1 MDIYSYMLAK
11 GKEYRNFHPLRA
23 KNIYEKLSKY
33 IPKKSK
39 NIQIIGTNG
48 KGSTGRFLALLLSD
62 FKVLHFTSPHVFKFS
77 ERFYKNGKIISDEEL
92 NAAHVFLQKFDFI
105 KDASYFEYATFLAHK
120 LAHDV
125 DYMILECGVGGE
137 RDSTSVLER
146 DLCLFTMVDYDHCD
160 LLGNSI
166 EEIAT
171 TKLNAMISP
180 SIIGIQNNIVV
191 SDIAKKIAKDR
202 EISIHFVESIC
213 DSVHSYINK
222 HKLATFLSQNLQ
234 LALKAMEVLNI
245 KYNLDS
251 IPKLD
256 LPYRFQKIKDNIIVD
271 VGHNVS
277 AARAI
282 KNELLNTRFNLI
294 YNSYYQKDIEE
305 ILRILKDNIIKVE
318 IIDIKDNDR
327 IVEKDILVDILNRL
341 EIPYC
346 DFKSICDDDFYLV
359 FGSFSVVENFMKV
372 MGDS

>member
-1 MDIYSYMLAK
+1 MDIHSYMLNK
-11 GKEYRNFHPLRA
+11 GKEYNNFHPLRA
-23 KNIYEKLSKY
+23 KNIYSKLSNY

-48 KGSTGRFLALLLSD
+48 KGSTGRFLTLLLSN
-62 FKVLHFTSPHVFKFS
+62 FKVLHFTSPHVFKFN
-77 ERFYKNGKIISDEEL
+77 ERFYKNGKIISDDEL
-92 NAAHVFLQKFDFI
+92 NAAHIFLQQFSFM

-120 LAHDV
+120 LAYDV

-137 RDSTSVLER
+137 KDSTSVLER
-146 DLCLFTMVDYDHCD
+146 DLCLFTMIDYDHFD

-171 TKLNAMISP
+171 TKLNAMINP
-180 SIIGIQNNIVV
+180 SIIGIQNNEIVN
-191 SDIAKKIAKDR
+191 SIASKIAKQLKVN
-202 EISIHFVESIC
+202 IYFVESIC
-213 DSVHSYINK
+213 NSVNSYINK

-245 KYNLDS
+245 KCNLDS

-256 LPYRFQKIKDNIIVD
+256 LPYRFQRIRDNIIVD
-271 VGHNVS
+271 VGHNAS
-277 AARAI
+277 AAKAI

-305 ILRILKDNIIKVE
+305 ILKILKDNIIRVE
-318 IIDIKDNDR
+318 ILNVKDNDR
-327 IVEKDILVDILNRL
+327 IVERDILVNILNQL

-346 DFKSICDDDFYLV
+346 DFKEILNDSFYLV
-359 FGSFSVVENFMKV
+359 FGSFSVVENFLKIL
-372 MGDS
+372 GDS